1 MLPQA
6 WLEAVERRKAGRVR
20 LDAFAASLTLSKN
33 GARPSPHAS
42 ITTESA
48 AVLLSS
54 FASWQEQGQVRVTP
68 LSTSTGRMHRDFQ
81 HYFKHIRLTHDTL
94 ECPFLQR
101 SRFVTI

>member
-1 MLPQA
+1 MLTQA

-54 FASWQEQGQVRVTP
+54 FASWREQGQVRVTP
-68 LSTSTGRMHRDFQ
+68 LFTLTTGMHRDFQ
-81 HYFKHIRLTHDTL
+81 HYLKHIRLTHAAL
-94 ECPFLQR
+94 ECPFLQGR
-101 SRFVTI
+101 